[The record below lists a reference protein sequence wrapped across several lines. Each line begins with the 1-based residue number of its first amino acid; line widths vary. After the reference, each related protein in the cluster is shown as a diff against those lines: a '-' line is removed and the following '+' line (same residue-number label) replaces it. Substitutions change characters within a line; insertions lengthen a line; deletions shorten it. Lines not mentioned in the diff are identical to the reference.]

1 MASHRPTCSACKDV
15 NAAALDA
22 SSASFSERVRL
33 PTLTYTGG
41 LRLTGAY
48 DFVVTEL
55 LVRVVRS
62 RIEGTISTYPTPYF
76 EEKASFLSGYMTSI
90 P

>member
-1 MASHRPTCSACKDV
+1 M

-22 SSASFSERVRL
+22 SSATFSERVRL
-33 PTLTYTGG
+33 PTLPYTGG

-48 DFVVTEL
+48 DSVVVTEL